1 MINQRIPPALPTTG
15 LCSGGRYW
23 QIYILFCA
31 FTRYKDKFLC
41 RCLAAE
47 FATAPRQLII
57 LSRKALIP
65 QKWLVGSL
73 RLFRLIGLSAHI
85 CVICER
91 LSLSPAVKGLSQKAQ
106 NSLKQVMGSHRLS
119 GIMGFL
125 REESGEDG
133 LFDSEGIAG
142 GD

>member
-31 FTRYKDKFLC
+31 FTRYKDQFLC

-91 LSLSPAVKGLSQKAQ
+91 LSLSPAVNGLSQKAQ

-125 REESGEDG
+125 REESGVVGYLIRNE
-133 LFDSEGIAG
+133 
-142 GD
+142 

>member
-91 LSLSPAVKGLSQKAQ
+91 LSLSPAVKGLSQK
-106 NSLKQVMGSHRLS
+106 SLMPQRWTIGSLRLIRLIGLSAHICVICVRIAPAAS
-119 GIMGFL
+119 G
-125 REESGEDG
+125 
-133 LFDSEGIAG
+133 
-142 GD
+142 